1 MPRFIAAEHRAASW
15 PPLSGRR
22 NSPDGAVAAA
32 DTGAVSGRLF
42 DPRPRVRRDP
52 NAACVFVFGAD
63 KHITRDIVADIRGR
77 AAAHGRD
84 PRDILISSLP
94 GTNGLVAANI
104 TSAA

>member
-1 MPRFIAAEHRAASW
+1 MRAEAEPADTLIPNPQELTWRSRRRSGHRCCIRPALRPAAAS
-15 PPLSGRR
+15 
-22 NSPDGAVAAA
+22 SP
-32 DTGAVSGRLF
+32 R
-42 DPRPRVRRDP
+42 P